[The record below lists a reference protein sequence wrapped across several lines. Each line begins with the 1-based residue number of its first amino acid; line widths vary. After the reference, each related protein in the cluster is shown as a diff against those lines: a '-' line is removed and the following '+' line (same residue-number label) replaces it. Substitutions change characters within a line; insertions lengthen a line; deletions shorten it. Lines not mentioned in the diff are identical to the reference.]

1 MLGCRRRRKS
11 ALFRRRLLS
20 KREAQPFPAEPS
32 FPAHRQ
38 EIAPAA
44 IGFLPARHQ
53 GSESSAPVYAIESH
67 SAISTHHPRTVSGPA
82 RLYGRVFATPCGSSF
97 SGPALPALSS
107 RNYCSGQDIHSGA
120 VTATS
125 SARNASWAKKAQSA
139 SPKSTREICTG
150 LCAPPADASSSS
162 TPPPRPSIKL

>member
-97 SGPALPALSS
+97 SGPVPPALSS
-107 RNYCSGQDIHSGA
+107 RNYCSGKDIQSGA
-120 VTATS
+120 VTAIS
-125 SARNASWAKKAQSA
+125 SAPAASSAKRAP
-139 SPKSTREICTG
+139 SPSLESTRETSTESS
-150 LCAPPADASSSS
+150 APPVAASSSS
-162 TPPPRPSIKL
+162 TPQPRSSIKS